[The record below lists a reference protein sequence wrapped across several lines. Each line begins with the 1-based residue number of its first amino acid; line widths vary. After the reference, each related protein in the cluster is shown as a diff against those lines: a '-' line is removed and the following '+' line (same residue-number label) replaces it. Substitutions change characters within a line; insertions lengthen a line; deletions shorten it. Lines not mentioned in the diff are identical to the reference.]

1 MIGLAPGGSL
11 ASAMPL
17 ACVWPGSPLCWR
29 RPGENPGVGSPAA
42 QRRARVA
49 ARWPAVDPCGSW
61 RGRGPVGRNFT
72 CRARALGRAGRDIM
86 HMEEDTFVVLDS
98 GTEDFMSGEEL
109 RSKLA
114 ALLQTDLGITL
125 PPELAQLTSV
135 EDQARALTES
145 YCDLDLPDGSQIQW
159 FSVRLEA

>member
-1 MIGLAPGGSL
+1 
-11 ASAMPL
+11 
-17 ACVWPGSPLCWR
+17 V
-29 RPGENPGVGSPAA
+29 A
-42 QRRARVA
+42 QRWSRGAEN
-49 ARWPAVDPCGSW
+49 WPSVDPCGSW
-61 RGRGPVGRNFT
+61 RGGGTVGRNFT
-72 CRARALGRAGRDIM
+72 CGARILGRAGRDIM

-98 GTEDFMSGEEL
+98 GTEDFMSGGEL

-125 PPELAQLTSV
+125 PPELAQLTTA